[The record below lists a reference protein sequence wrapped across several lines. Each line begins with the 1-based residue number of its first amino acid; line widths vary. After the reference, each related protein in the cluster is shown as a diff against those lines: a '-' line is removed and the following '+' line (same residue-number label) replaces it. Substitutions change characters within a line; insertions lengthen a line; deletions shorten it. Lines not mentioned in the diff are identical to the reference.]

1 MEEEFKSQ
9 NILGRDIVEEME
21 ESYLSYAMSVII
33 SRALP
38 DVRDGLKPVHRRVLY
53 GASGIGA
60 QWNRKHKKSARI
72 VGEVIGK
79 YHPHGDQSIYDS
91 LVRMAQPWSLRY
103 MLIDGQGNFGS
114 VDGDGAAAMRYTE
127 AKMSKIASEMLKD
140 IEKETVFFQPN
151 FDDSLEEPT
160 VLPTQIPNLLMNG
173 SEGIAVGMAT
183 KIPPHNLKEIVEGLV
198 ALLEKPNISSEEIFD
213 LYIKGPDFPTA
224 GYIMGAEG
232 IKEAYTTGR
241 GRVIMRG
248 KASIEEKENGK
259 ETIIINEIPYQV
271 NKSNLIEKIADLV
284 RDKKLEG
291 ISDLR
296 DESDKEGMRI
306 VIECKRDAI
315 AGIILNNLYKYT
327 QLQDTF
333 GIIMLAITK
342 GVPKVMTIKEVLNE
356 FLFFRREI
364 IIKRTEFD
372 LSEAETRAHILE
384 GLKKALE
391 NIEEVIELIKTSN
404 SPEEAK
410 VKLVD
415 RFHFSKAQTKA
426 ILDMRLQ
433 KLTSLETDK
442 LIEEYKDLEKQILYF
457 KQILSEISVQ
467 NTIIKEEL
475 IEIKEKYG
483 DERKTE
489 IVPISGNL
497 SIEDMIAEEDMVVT
511 ISHHGYIKRL
521 PVSTWKTQNRG
532 GRGMKGA
539 NTKQDDYIEHLFVA
553 STHNTMLFF
562 TKTGK
567 CYWLKVHEIPQASR
581 TSQGR
586 AIVNLIGC
594 DTEDRVQAFVSV
606 KEFSENQYI
615 VMCTKKGLIKRSNL
629 LLYSRPRKGGIF
641 AIDINDGDELIQSKV
656 TEGEQ
661 DIILATNNGKAIRF
675 NEKQIRATGRKT
687 KGVTG
692 IRMSF
697 NDDYVIGMLTARRDG
712 QALVVSS
719 NGYGKR
725 SHLEEYREQKRG
737 GKGVFTLKSNKKTG
751 KLISILEVKT
761 NDDLMII
768 TSDGIMIRQP
778 VEKLNIIGRNTQ
790 GVKLLKLDDKSSIA
804 SVTKVIKDEENINKE
819 EKEEEKQEGKPLNET
834 LKENNNRNNSKDNE
848 E

>member
-1 MEEEFKSQ
+1 MEEEFKNQS
-9 NILGRDIVEEME
+9 ILGRDLVDEME

-53 GASGIGA
+53 GATGIGA

-140 IEKETVFFQPN
+140 LEKETVSYQPN
-151 FDDSLEEPT
+151 FDDSLKEPT
-160 VLPTQIPNLLMNG
+160 VLPSQIPNLLMNG

-183 KIPPHNLKEIVEGLV
+183 KIPPHNLKELVSGLV
-198 ALLEKPNISSEEIFD
+198 ALLENAELTSEELF
-213 LYIKGPDFPTA
+213 LEHVKGPDFPTA
-224 GYIMGAEG
+224 GFIMGTDG
-232 IKEAYTTGR
+232 VKEAYTTGR

-248 KASIEEKENGK
+248 RASIEEKENGK
-259 ETIIINEIPYQV
+259 EVIIISEIPYQV

-296 DESDKEGMRI
+296 DESDKDGMRI

-315 AGIILNNLYKYT
+315 AEIILNNLYKYT

-333 GIIMLAITK
+333 GIIMLAIVG
-342 GVPKVMTIKEVLNE
+342 GVPKVMELKQVLGE
-356 FLFFRREI
+356 FLSFRREI
-364 IIKRTEFD
+364 IIKRTTFD
-372 LSEAETRAHILE
+372 LKEAEARAHILE

-391 NIEEVIELIKTSN
+391 SIDEIIELIKKSN
-404 SPEEAK
+404 NPEEARE
-410 VKLVD
+410 KLI
-415 RFHFSKAQTKA
+415 RNFKFSTAQSKA

-433 KLTSLETDK
+433 KLTSLETGK
-442 LIEEYKDLEKQILYF
+442 LLEELGELNKQIIYY
-457 KQILSEISVQ
+457 KKILESREEQSS
-467 NTIIKEEL
+467 IIKKEL
-475 IEIKEKYG
+475 EDISEKYG

-489 IVPISGNL
+489 IIPISGDL
-497 SIEDMIAEEDMVVT
+497 SIEDMIADEDMVVT
-511 ISHHGYIKRL
+511 ISHNGYIKRL

-532 GRGMKGA
+532 GKGMKGA
-539 NTKQDDYIEHLFVA
+539 NTKQDDFVEHLFIA

-562 TKTGK
+562 TNTGK
-567 CYWLKVHEIPQASR
+567 CYWLKVHQIPQASR

-586 AIVNLIGC
+586 AIINLIGC
-594 DTEDRVQAFVSV
+594 GAEDKVKAFVSV
-606 KEFSENQYI
+606 KEFSEEQQLI
-615 VMCTKKGLIKRSNL
+615 MCTKKGLIKRSKL
-629 LLYSRPRKGGIF
+629 MLYSNPRKGGIY
-641 AIDINDGDELIQSKV
+641 AVDVNEGDELIQAKLSS
-656 TEGEQ
+656 GDQ
-661 DIILATNNGKAIRF
+661 DILLATNNGKSIRF
-675 NEKQIRATGRKT
+675 NEQQIRSTGRKT

-697 NDDYVIGMLTARRDG
+697 KDDYVIGMLVVKREG
-712 QALVVSS
+712 QVLVVSS
-719 NGYGKR
+719 KGFGKR
-725 SHLEEYREQKRG
+725 SLLEQYREQKRG
-737 GKGVFTLKSNKKTG
+737 GKGVFTLKANKKTG
-751 KLISILEVKT
+751 KLISILEVVE

-768 TSDGIMIRQP
+768 TDSGIMIRQSID
-778 VEKLNIIGRNTQ
+778 KLNIIGRNTQ
-790 GVKLLKLDDKSSIA
+790 GVKLLRLDDNSQIA
-804 SVTKVIKDEENINKE
+804 SVTKVIKEDESEEDESEEDGSE
-819 EKEEEKQEGKPLNET
+819 EKEKNQEGPVVEEEK
-834 LKENNNRNNSKDNE
+834 NNTE

>member
-1 MEEEFKSQ
+1 MEENFKNQ
-9 NILGRDIVEEME
+9 NILGRDIVEEMN

-53 GASGIGA
+53 GAAGIGA

-103 MLIDGQGNFGS
+103 MLMDGQGNFGS

-140 IEKETVFFQPN
+140 IEKETVSLQPN

-160 VLPTQIPNLLMNG
+160 VLPSQIPNLLMNG

-183 KIPPHNLKEIVEGLV
+183 KIPPHNLNELVKGLIAVLENQEIT
-198 ALLEKPNISSEEIFD
+198 NEEIFEEC
-213 LYIKGPDFPTA
+213 IKGPDFPTA
-224 GYIMGAEG
+224 GFIMGTDG

-241 GRVIMRG
+241 GRVVMRG
-248 KASIEEKENGK
+248 RAKIEEQENGK

-296 DESDKEGMRI
+296 DESDKDGMRI

-315 AGIILNNLYKYT
+315 AEIVLNNLYKLT

-333 GIIMLAITK
+333 GIIMLAIVN
-342 GVPKVMTIKEVLNE
+342 GVPKVMKIKEVLNE
-356 FLFFRREI
+356 FLLFRREV
-364 IIKRTEFD
+364 IIKRTTFD
-372 LSEAETRAHILE
+372 LKEAEARAHILE

-391 NIEEVIELIKTSN
+391 NIEEVIELIKGSKN
-404 SPEEAK
+404 PEEAK
-410 VKLVD
+410 TKLIKM
-415 RFHFSKAQTKA
+415 FSFSEKQTKA

-442 LIEEYKDLEKQILYF
+442 LIEEHNELQKKIKHYNDV
-457 KQILSEISVQ
+457 LSNHELQS
-467 NTIIKEEL
+467 TIIKEEL

-489 IVPISGNL
+489 IIPFSGDL
-497 SIEDMIAEEDMVVT
+497 SIEDMIADEDMVVT
-511 ISHHGYIKRL
+511 ITHNGYIKRL

-532 GRGMKGA
+532 GKGMKGA
-539 NTKQDDYIEHLFVA
+539 NTKQDDFIEHLFIA
-553 STHNTMLFF
+553 STHNTMMFF
-562 TKTGK
+562 TNTGK
-567 CYWLKVHEIPQASR
+567 CYWLKVHQIPQASR

-594 DTEDRVQAFVSV
+594 NPEDNIKAFVSV
-606 KEFSENQYI
+606 KEFNEEDHI
-615 VMCTKKGLIKRSNL
+615 VMCTKKGLIKRTNIM
-629 LLYSRPRKGGIF
+629 LYSKPRKGGVY
-641 AIDINDGDELIQSKV
+641 AIDINEGDELIQSKV
-656 TEGEQ
+656 SSGDQ
-661 DIILATNNGKAIRF
+661 DIILATNNGKSIRF
-675 NEKQIRATGRKT
+675 NEAQIRATGRKT
-687 KGVTG
+687 KGVRG
-692 IRMSF
+692 IKMSYS
-697 NDDYVIGMLTARRDG
+697 DDFVIGMLTTRREG
-712 QALVVSS
+712 QVLVVSQ

-725 SHLEEYREQKRG
+725 SNLEEYREQKRG
-737 GKGVFTLKSNKKTG
+737 GKGVFTLKANKKTG
-751 KLISILEVKT
+751 KLVSIMEVV
-761 NDDLMII
+761 NEDDLMII
-768 TSDGIMIRQP
+768 TTQGIMIRQSI
-778 VEKLNIIGRNTQ
+778 ENLNIIGRNTQ
-790 GVKLLKLDDKSSIA
+790 GVKLLRLDNGAQIA
-804 SVTKVIKDEENINKE
+804 SVTKVIKEEEQEEQEEQENKE
-819 EKEEEKQEGKPLNET
+819 
-834 LKENNNRNNSKDNE
+834 
-848 E
+848 

>member
-1 MEEEFKSQ
+1 MEENFKNQ
-9 NILGRDIVEEME
+9 NIIGRDIVEEME

-38 DVRDGLKPVHRRVLY
+38 DVRDGLKPVHRRVLF
-53 GASGIGA
+53 GAAGIGA

-103 MLIDGQGNFGS
+103 LLMDGQGNFGS

-127 AKMSKIASEMLKD
+127 AKMSKIAAEMLKD
-140 IEKETVFFQPN
+140 IEKNTVRFQPN
-151 FDDSLEEPT
+151 FDDSLEEPS

-183 KIPPHNLKEIVEGLV
+183 KIPPHNLKELVSGLIAV
-198 ALLEKPNISSEEIFD
+198 LENSNITSEELFENH
-213 LYIKGPDFPTA
+213 IKGPDFPTA
-224 GYIMGAEG
+224 GYIMGIDG
-232 IKEAYTTGR
+232 IKSAYTTGR

-259 ETIIINEIPYQV
+259 EVIIINEIPYQV

-296 DESDKEGMRI
+296 DESDKDGMRI

-333 GIIMLAITK
+333 GIIMLAIVG
-342 GVPKVMTIKEVLNE
+342 GVPKVMKIKEVLNE
-356 FLFFRREI
+356 FLVFRREI
-364 IIKRTEFD
+364 IIKRTQFE
-372 LSEAETRAHILE
+372 LEEAEARAHILE

-391 NIEEVIELIKTSN
+391 NIEEVINLIKASKN
-404 SPEEAK
+404 PEEAK
-410 VKLVD
+410 NKLIEK
-415 RFHFSKAQTKA
+415 FSFTHKQTKA

-442 LIEEYKDLEKQILYF
+442 LIEEYNELQKQILHY
-457 KQILSEISVQ
+457 KDILSNHALQSS
-467 NTIIKEEL
+467 IIKEEL
-475 IEIKEKYG
+475 LGVKEKYA

-489 IVPISGNL
+489 IIPISGSL

-511 ISHHGYIKRL
+511 ISHNGYIKRL

-539 NTKQDDYIEHLFVA
+539 NTKQDDFVEHLFVA

-562 TKTGK
+562 TDKGK

-586 AIVNLIGC
+586 AIINLIGC
-594 DTEDRVQAFVSV
+594 DTESKVRAFVSV
-606 KEFSENQYI
+606 KEFEENQHI
-615 VMCTKKGLIKRSNL
+615 VMCTKKGLIKRSKL
-629 LLYSRPRKGGIF
+629 SLYSKPRKGGIY
-641 AIDINDGDELIQSKV
+641 AIDINEGDELIQSKIS
-656 TEGEQ
+656 EGSQ

-675 NEKQIRATGRKT
+675 NEEQIRSTGRKT

-697 NDDYVIGMLTARRDG
+697 QDDFVIGMLTARRDG
-712 QALVVSS
+712 QVLVVSS
-719 NGYGKR
+719 NGFGKR
-725 SHLEEYREQKRG
+725 SELEEYREQKRG

-751 KLISILEVKT
+751 KLISILEVVSE
-761 NDDLMII
+761 DDLMII
-768 TSDGIMIRQP
+768 TSEGIMIRQP
-778 VEKLNIIGRNTQ
+778 VERLNIIGRNTQ
-790 GVKLLKLDDKSSIA
+790 GVKLLKLDKNSTIA
-804 SVTKVIKDEENINKE
+804 SVTKVIKEDEEVEKTEESPKE
-819 EKEEEKQEGKPLNET
+819 ETSPLEENQP
-834 LKENNNRNNSKDNE
+834 E

>member
-1 MEEEFKSQ
+1 MEEEFKNQS
-9 NILGRDIVEEME
+9 ILGRDLVDEME

-53 GASGIGA
+53 GATGIGA

-103 MLIDGQGNFGS
+103 LLIDGQGNFGS

-140 IEKETVFFQPN
+140 IEKETVSYQPN
-151 FDDSLEEPT
+151 FDDSLKEPT
-160 VLPTQIPNLLMNG
+160 VLPSQIPNLLMNG

-183 KIPPHNLKEIVEGLV
+183 KIPPHNLRELVSGLV
-198 ALLEKPNISSEEIFD
+198 ALLDNSELTSEELFVEH
-213 LYIKGPDFPTA
+213 IKGPDFPTA
-224 GYIMGAEG
+224 GFIMGTDG
-232 IKEAYTTGR
+232 VKEAYKTGR

-248 KASIEEKENGK
+248 RASIEEKENGK
-259 ETIIINEIPYQV
+259 EVIIISEIPYQV

-296 DESDKEGMRI
+296 DESDKDGMRI

-315 AGIILNNLYKYT
+315 AEIILNNLYKYT

-333 GIIMLAITK
+333 GIIMLAIVN
-342 GVPKVMTIKEVLNE
+342 GVPKVMELKQVLGE
-356 FLFFRREI
+356 FLSFRREI
-364 IIKRTEFD
+364 IIKRTTFD
-372 LSEAETRAHILE
+372 LKEAEARAHILE

-391 NIEEVIELIKTSN
+391 SIDEIIELIKKSKN
-404 SPEEAK
+404 PEEAK
-410 VKLVD
+410 EKLINN
-415 RFHFSKAQTKA
+415 FKFSTAQSKA

-433 KLTSLETDK
+433 KLTSLETGK
-442 LIEEYKDLEKQILYF
+442 LLEELGELNAQIIYYNKVLESREEQ
-457 KQILSEISVQ
+457 SS
-467 NTIIKEEL
+467 IIKKEL
-475 IEIKEKYG
+475 EDVSEKYG

-489 IVPISGNL
+489 IIPISGDL
-497 SIEDMIAEEDMVVT
+497 SIEDMIADEDMVVT
-511 ISHHGYIKRL
+511 ISHNGYIKRL

-532 GRGMKGA
+532 GKGMKGA
-539 NTKQDDYIEHLFVA
+539 NTKQDDFVEHLFIA

-562 TKTGK
+562 TDTGK
-567 CYWLKVHEIPQASR
+567 CYWLKVHQIPQASR

-586 AIVNLIGC
+586 AIINLIGC
-594 DTEDRVQAFVSV
+594 GTEDKVKAFVSV
-606 KEFSENQYI
+606 KEFSDEQQLI
-615 VMCTKKGLIKRSNL
+615 MCTKKGLIKRSKL
-629 LLYSRPRKGGIF
+629 MLYSKPRKGGIY
-641 AIDINDGDELIQSKV
+641 AVDVNEGDELIQAKLSS
-656 TEGEQ
+656 GDQ
-661 DIILATNNGKAIRF
+661 DILLATNNGKSIRF
-675 NEKQIRATGRKT
+675 NEQQIRSTGRKT

-697 NDDYVIGMLTARRDG
+697 KDDYVIGMLVVKREG
-712 QALVVSS
+712 QVLVVSS
-719 NGYGKR
+719 KGFGKR
-725 SHLEEYREQKRG
+725 SLLEQYREQKRG
-737 GKGVFTLKSNKKTG
+737 GKGVFTLKANAKTG
-751 KLISILEVKT
+751 KLISILEVVE

-768 TSDGIMIRQP
+768 TDSGIMIRQSID
-778 VEKLNIIGRNTQ
+778 KLNIIGRNTQ
-790 GVKLLKLDDKSSIA
+790 GVKLLRLDDNSQIA
-804 SVTKVIKDEENINKE
+804 SVTKVIKEEEPDNEEVFDEEKNNTE
-819 EKEEEKQEGKPLNET
+819 TPPAEEEK
-834 LKENNNRNNSKDNE
+834 NNTE